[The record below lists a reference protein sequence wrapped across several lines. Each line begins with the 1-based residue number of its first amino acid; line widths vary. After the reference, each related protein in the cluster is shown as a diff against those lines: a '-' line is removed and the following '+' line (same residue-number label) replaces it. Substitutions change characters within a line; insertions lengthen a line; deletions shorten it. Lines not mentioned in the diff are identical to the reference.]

1 MPRVVAYHPQVAV
14 CGNDGVVYKLTAD
27 LPDWVS
33 DEEFLK
39 LAGGLYSCRTVG
51 DLVDKVSTFKP
62 LLPGLKLES
71 LSDVELNDLSVVS
84 ASQFID

>member
-1 MPRVVAYHPQVAV
+1 MPHVVAYHPQVAV

-39 LAGGLYSCRTVG
+39 LVGGLYSCETVG
-51 DLVDKVSTFKP
+51 DLVEKVLAVKP
-62 LLPGLKLES
+62 LVPGLKLDS
-71 LSDVELNDLSVVS
+71 LSDVELNEFCVVP
-84 ASQFID
+84 AGQFID

>member
-1 MPRVVAYHPQVAV
+1 MPRVISYHPQVAV

-33 DEEFLK
+33 DEEFLRSV
-39 LAGGLYSCRTVG
+39 GGLYSCGTVG
-51 DLVDKVSTFKP
+51 DLVDKVLAFKP

-71 LSDVELNDLSVVS
+71 LSAVELNDLSVVS
-84 ASQFID
+84 AGQVID